1 MKTIRL
7 AALVSSI
14 GLLVSAHPALAADA
28 TATLEVSATVNSSCT
43 INTAPLAFGTYDPAA
58 TTPTDGTGQV
68 TIACVKGSLPVIS
81 LSAGLNSTDVNAR
94 SMLRGNGTESL
105 SYVLYK
111 PEADGTSCSLT
122 PTEVWGDATPSNL
135 VLSEVTSVDPVTY
148 SVCGR
153 INPSQDVPAGTYQDT
168 VTATVTF

>member
-1 MKTIRL
+1 MKIPRL
-7 AALVSSI
+7 AAIASSI
-14 GLLVSAHPALAADA
+14 SLLVSAHTVFAADA
-28 TATLEVSATVNSSCT
+28 TANLEVSATVNSSCT
-43 INTAPLAFGTYDPAA
+43 INTSPLAFGTYDPAA
-58 TTPTDGTGQV
+58 ATPTDGTGQV
-68 TIACVKGSLPVIS
+68 TIACVMGSLPVIS

-122 PTEVWGDATPSNL
+122 PTEIWGDATPSNL
-135 VLSEVTSVDPVTY
+135 ALPEVASVNPVTY
-148 SVCGR
+148 NVCGR
-153 INPSQDVPAGTYQDT
+153 INALQDVPAGTYQDT